1 MSNSSEHVGDIDALY
16 DRLISIYPSTRA
28 PDPSSHA
35 ALIAEGKQLA
45 GQCLDH
51 LYEVLSSLAPQ
62 RRKNVAY
69 VALHLNIQIKTYL
82 SDLTAGRPAVLSE
95 VIVEQRKI
103 RVNTTALT
111 QLQKLLTPVLP
122 LSLHMLHVI
131 AVCHELFHIFLND
144 VRRSHAELQTPQ
156 STHKNLIEEIAAR
169 EFTRRYL
176 DLDFNPAILDLTY
189 AEYP

>member
-1 MSNSSEHVGDIDALY
+1 MSNSSEHVGGIDALY
-16 DRLISIYPSTRA
+16 GRLISIYPSTRA

-35 ALIAEGKQLA
+35 ALIAEGKQMA
-45 GQCLDH
+45 EQCLDH
-51 LYEVLSSLAPQ
+51 LYGVLSSMPPR

-82 SDLTAGRPAVLSE
+82 SDLTAGRPTVLSE
-95 VIVEQRKI
+95 VIVEQREI

-111 QLQKLLTPVLP
+111 QLQKRLAPVLP
-122 LSLHMLHVI
+122 LSLHMLHVV

-144 VRRSHAELQTPQ
+144 VRCARSDVKISRSA
-156 STHKNLIEEIAAR
+156 HKNLIEEIAAR

-176 DLDFNPAILDLTY
+176 GLDFNPAILDLTY
-189 AEYP
+189 AQAP

>member
-1 MSNSSEHVGDIDALY
+1 MNNSSQHIGDIDSLY
-16 DRLISIYPSTRA
+16 GRLISIYPSTRA

-35 ALIAEGKQLA
+35 ELIAEGKQLA
-45 GQCLDH
+45 EQCLDH
-51 LYEVLSSLAPQ
+51 FYEAVSALPH
-62 RRKNVAY
+62 RRQKNVAY
-69 VALHLNIQIKTYL
+69 AAMHLNIQIKTYL
-82 SDLTAGRPAVLSE
+82 SDLTAAQPAVLSE

-111 QLQKLLTPVLP
+111 QLQKRLAPVLP

-144 VRRSHAELQTPQ
+144 VRCARSDVKISR
-156 STHKNLIEEIAAR
+156 STHKNLVEEIAAR

-176 DLDFNPAILDLTY
+176 ALDFNPAILDLTY
-189 AEYP
+189 AE

>member
-1 MSNSSEHVGDIDALY
+1 MHTRSEYAHDSDALY
-16 DRLISIYPSTRA
+16 GRLISLYPATRA
-28 PDPSSHA
+28 PDRTTHA

-45 GQCLDH
+45 DECLGH
-51 LYEVLSSLAPQ
+51 FRETLRSLSPQ
-62 RRKNVAY
+62 RQKNMAY
-69 VALHLNIQIKTYL
+69 VAMRLNIRIETYL
-82 SDLTAGRPAVLSE
+82 TNLIAERPAVLSE

-111 QLQKLLTPVLP
+111 QLKKQLAPVLP
-122 LSLHMLHVI
+122 LSLQMLHVI

-144 VRRSHAELQTPQ
+144 IRSARVEMKVPQ
-156 STHKNLIEEIAAR
+156 SIHKNLIEEIAAR

-189 AEYP
+189 AQLP

>member
-1 MSNSSEHVGDIDALY
+1 MNNSSEHAGDIDALY
-16 DRLISIYPSTRA
+16 GQLISIYPSTRA
-28 PDPSSHA
+28 PDPSSYA
-35 ALIAEGKQLA
+35 ALIAEGKQMA
-45 GQCLDH
+45 EQCLDH
-51 LYEVLSSLAPQ
+51 FYEAVSALPH
-62 RRKNVAY
+62 RRQKNVAY
-69 VALHLNIQIKTYL
+69 AAMHLNIQIKTYL
-82 SDLTAGRPAVLSE
+82 SDLTAAQPAVLSE

-111 QLQKLLTPVLP
+111 QLQKRLTPVLP

-144 VRRSHAELQTPQ
+144 VRRSHSELQTPQ

-189 AEYP
+189 AQAP

>member
-1 MSNSSEHVGDIDALY
+1 MNNSSEHLGDIDVLY
-16 DRLISIYPSTRA
+16 DRLIAIYPSTRA

-35 ALIAEGKQLA
+35 ELIAEGKQLA
-45 GQCLDH
+45 EQCLDH
-51 LYEVLSSLAPQ
+51 LYGVLSSMPPR

-82 SDLTAGRPAVLSE
+82 SDLTAAQPAVLSE

-103 RVNTTALT
+103 QVNTTALT
-111 QLQKLLTPVLP
+111 QLQKRMASVLP

-144 VRRSHAELQTPQ
+144 VRCARSELQTPQ

-176 DLDFNPAILDLTY
+176 GLDFNPAILDLTY
-189 AEYP
+189 AE